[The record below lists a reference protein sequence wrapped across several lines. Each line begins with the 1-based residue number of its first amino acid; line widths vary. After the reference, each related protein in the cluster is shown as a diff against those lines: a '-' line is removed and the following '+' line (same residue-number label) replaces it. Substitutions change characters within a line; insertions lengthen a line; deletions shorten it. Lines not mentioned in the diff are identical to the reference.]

1 MKKSLAAKVLPKSVQ
16 DDIDRQIEPHLKVR
30 ASGVGLCSTKTGKER
45 RMHIRAS
52 VAQLWVLGYRILKLA
67 SLSPKHIQALMTYW
81 EKEGRSAE
89 FLHNRLSALRTLA
102 GWLGKRNVVLDMED
116 YFPRERTQRHAATR
130 VNLSW
135 SANGVD
141 PLKMIE
147 FARKI
152 DERLAVM
159 LSLQH
164 FFGLR
169 VKESME
175 IRPGNALI
183 DGGRAIEV
191 FEGTKGGKPR
201 QVPIRNEAQ
210 REAFEWACRVATEGR
225 IKRLRWPDCTWLQ
238 AQGRFYGFMRR
249 LMITKDQLGVTPHG
263 LRHGNLQRLYREE
276 SGFLS
281 PIEVAASNVYGTAVA
296 MPIPP
301 LGLTREIHLQACRT
315 VSREAGHVRT
325 GIGASYFA
333 SYGHGLRKG
342 PRLDNDSVPP
352 PTSMEVTFK

>member
-67 SLSPKHIQALMTYW
+67 SLSQKHVQALMTYW

-135 SANGVD
+135 TANGVD

-147 FARKI
+147 FAKSI

-164 FFGLR
+164 FFGFR
-169 VKESME
+169 VKESIE

-183 DGGRAIEV
+183 DGGRTIEV
-191 FEGTKGGKPR
+191 FEGAPDRQDSGVAPLVPGNVAPRSRSPAERKFGSDRSPFALYSRANAICSALILNYVIPRSFIKKGG
-201 QVPIRNEAQ
+201 N
-210 REAFEWACRVATEGR
+210 
-225 IKRLRWPDCTWLQ
+225 
-238 AQGRFYGFMRR
+238 
-249 LMITKDQLGVTPHG
+249 
-263 LRHGNLQRLYREE
+263 YRE
-276 SGFLS
+276 
-281 PIEVAASNVYGTAVA
+281 
-296 MPIPP
+296 
-301 LGLTREIHLQACRT
+301 
-315 VSREAGHVRT
+315 
-325 GIGASYFA
+325 
-333 SYGHGLRKG
+333 
-342 PRLDNDSVPP
+342 
-352 PTSMEVTFK
+352 